1 MLNKHRVFSD
11 LRLLERVLNGLS
23 LMGKLAPNE
32 TGHLPVGM
40 QFMALNQLS
49 VLFTYLEPFSGDLS
63 ALLTK
68 G

>member
-1 MLNKHRVFSD
+1 
-11 LRLLERVLNGLS
+11 
-23 LMGKLAPNE
+23 MGKLAPNQ